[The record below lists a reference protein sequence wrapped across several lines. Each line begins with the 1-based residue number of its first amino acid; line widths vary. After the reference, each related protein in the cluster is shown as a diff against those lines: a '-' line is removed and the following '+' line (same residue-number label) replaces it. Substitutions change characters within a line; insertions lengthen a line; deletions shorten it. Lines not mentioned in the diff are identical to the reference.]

1 MDFPREYV
9 SWSAMS
15 CWEQSKTEWIKRYI
29 KNQST
34 FETGALKLGKKFAS
48 EMELGMSIDPTFQF
62 LIDLL
67 PKMEKQE
74 EEIEVFLGKIKLKGK
89 QDMAGETGFAEIKT
103 GSVVWDQKRVNEH
116 GQLDFYALCR
126 TLQGQRIDEIWL
138 HWLPTQ
144 NGTLTGEIRSFRRII
159 VKKDLE
165 MMKKRI
171 KNYIKE
177 VKHYKVL
184 NLKD

>member
-1 MDFPREYV
+1 MPREYV

-29 KNQST
+29 KNQDT
-34 FETGALKLGKKFAS
+34 FQTDALRLGKKFAE
-48 EMELGMSIDPTFQF
+48 EMELGLSMDAEFQF
-62 LIDLL
+62 LIELL

-74 EEIEVFLGKIKLKGK
+74 VEVDVMFGKIKLRAKM
-89 QDMAGETGFAEIKT
+89 DSAGEIGFREYKT
-103 GSVVWDQKRVNEH
+103 GSVPWDQKRVDEH

-126 TLQGQRIDEIWL
+126 TLQGLRIDEIWL
-138 HWLPTQ
+138 DWLPTR
-144 NGTLTGEIRSFRRII
+144 NGKLTGEIRSFKRI
-159 VKKDLE
+159 VTKKHLE
-165 MMKKRI
+165 AMKKRI
-171 KNYIKE
+171 KKYIAE

>member
-1 MDFPREYV
+1 MPREYV

-29 KNQST
+29 KNQAM

-48 EMELGMSIDPTFQF
+48 EMEFGMSVDATFQF
-62 LIDLL
+62 LIDML

-74 EEIEVFLGKIKLKGK
+74 VEIDAMLGKIKLKGK
-89 QDMAGETGFAEIKT
+89 QDSAGETGFREYKT
-103 GSVVWDQKRVNEH
+103 GSVVWDQKRVDEH
-116 GQLDFYALCR
+116 GQLEFYALCR
-126 TLQGQRIDEIWL
+126 TLNGLKTDEIWL
-138 HWLPTQ
+138 DWLPTQ
-144 NGTLTGEIRSFRRII
+144 NGKLTGEIRSFKRI
-159 VKKDLE
+159 VTNE
-165 MMKKRI
+165 QMEAMKKRI

>member
-1 MDFPREYV
+1 MPREYV

-29 KNQST
+29 KNQSM
-34 FETGALKLGKKFAS
+34 FETNALKLGKKFAS
-48 EMELGMSIDPTFQF
+48 ETELGLSNDPEFQF

-74 EEIEVFLGKIKLKGK
+74 VELEAMLGKIKLKGK
-89 QDMAGETGFAEIKT
+89 LDSGGERGFMEYKT
-103 GSVVWDQKRVNEH
+103 GSVVWDQKRVDEH
-116 GQLDFYALCR
+116 GQLEFYALCR
-126 TLQGQRIDEIWL
+126 KLQGHRNDEIWL

-144 NGTLTGEIRSFRRII
+144 NGRLTGEIRSFKRL
-159 VKKDLE
+159 VTDKQLKE
-165 MMKKRI
+165 MEKRI
-171 KNYIKE
+171 KKYIKE